1 MNELRPREMTK
12 EELEK
17 ILDEYREENVKLKL
31 NLEASNR
38 RLEEV
43 FEQDEVYRKTI
54 EHLSCALK
62 NLSEAIA

>member
-1 MNELRPREMTK
+1 MNESRPREMTK

-17 ILDEYREENVKLKL
+17 ILDEYREENAKLKL

-43 FEQDEVYRKTI
+43 FEQEEVYRKTI

>member
-1 MNELRPREMTK
+1 MNELRLRERTK

-17 ILDEYREENVKLKL
+17 ILYEYREENTKLKL

-54 EHLSCALK
+54 EHLACALK

>member
-1 MNELRPREMTK
+1 MNELRLRERTK

-17 ILDEYREENVKLKL
+17 ILYEYREENTKLKL